1 MIIFVDR
8 RSYFSYRQIYI
19 YINMKYISTVILFLG
34 FSSFAFT
41 QETFSKIIGFD
52 ETIADLGVHLRLLD
66 DQILV
71 YSLHDV

>member
-1 MIIFVDR
+1 
-8 RSYFSYRQIYI
+8 
-19 YINMKYISTVILFLG
+19 MKYISTVILFLG